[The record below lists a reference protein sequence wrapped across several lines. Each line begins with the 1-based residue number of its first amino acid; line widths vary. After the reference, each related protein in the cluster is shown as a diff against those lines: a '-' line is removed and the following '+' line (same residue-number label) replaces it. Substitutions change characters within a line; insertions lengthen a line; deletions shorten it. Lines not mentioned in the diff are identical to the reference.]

1 MKTKL
6 VFNKLI
12 PFNGFLAMTL
22 WPFIFVRE
30 ELAKMYSVIVN
41 NHEHIHAEQQKEML
55 IVGFAL
61 ALIGFVFGL
70 GWWALLF
77 VPIFLWWYFL
87 EWIIR
92 IPIEGSSRQAYR
104 NISFERE
111 AYEKG
116 LIAMLHEIVTSDVIF
131 TVPYSCSPYE
141 DKEEFVEM
149 VNKALLQRAYYKDM
163 WLECEN
169 KKMKDSHG

>member
-1 MKTKL
+1 MKTRL

-30 ELAKMYSVIVN
+30 ELAKMYSTVVN

-77 VPIFLWWYFL
+77 VPIFLWWYL
-87 EWIIR
+87 EYLSRVAAARHTVIYPLSARRTPTKR
-92 IPIEGSSRQAYR
+92 IWP
-104 NISFERE
+104 
-111 AYEKG
+111 
-116 LIAMLHEIVTSDVIF
+116 T
-131 TVPYSCSPYE
+131 
-141 DKEEFVEM
+141 
-149 VNKALLQRAYYKDM
+149 
-163 WLECEN
+163 
-169 KKMKDSHG
+169 

>member
-1 MKTKL
+1 MKAKL

-12 PFNGFLAMTL
+12 PFSGFLAMTL

-30 ELAKMYSVIVN
+30 ELAKRYSTVVN
-41 NHEHIHAEQQKEML
+41 NHEHIHAEQQHIHAEQQKEML

-77 VPIFLWWYFL
+77 VPIFLWWYLL

-92 IPIEGSSRQAYR
+92 IPVEGSSRQAYR

-111 AYEKG
+111 AYANEKDLAYLG
-116 LIAMLHEIVTSDVIF
+116 SRKH
-131 TVPYSCSPYE
+131 
-141 DKEEFVEM
+141 FVWIKYM
-149 VNKALLQRAYYKDM
+149 FHN
-163 WLECEN
+163 
-169 KKMKDSHG
+169 